1 MTSEIKRRFTDTEMQ
16 TARETDLPELL
27 THLGYQVKRIGR
39 YYTTAEMDSLRIKDR
54 RTWFR
59 YSQGIGGDAITFLQ
73 HFCNQS
79 FPEAVEYLLTFQ
91 GRPRDAPVKTKPV
104 TKQDKPSKEF
114 ALPPRNADDRR
125 VFAYLRKRGIA
136 AQVIRQFMNSGSLYE
151 DAVHHNCVFVG
162 RDHTGQARY
171 AGLRGTY
178 DRDGK
183 GFRGDVSGSD
193 KDIGFAIPC
202 DPVSDQVRVFEAPID
217 LMSYYTL
224 HRSCCNAVA
233 LCGLYDGALRTYC
246 RVSSDSKDQL
256 HSYAAQIRSYTEEI
270 AQHDGW
276 ELVDVY
282 ADEGLT
288 GTRMDQRDD
297 FNRMMRDCRKGKID
311 RILVKSVSRFARN
324 TRDCLSALRE
334 LSAMGVSVR
343 FEKENIDTKTLT
355 TELMVSVSGS
365 LAQQESISISANQK
379 MSYQRRMERG
389 EFITCT
395 APYGYRIMDKKDLEI
410 VPEEA
415 ATVRWIFDAYL
426 KGRSSG
432 WIAEQLTAKGI
443 PSQSGAECWRETG
456 IRYLLTNEKYIGDAL
471 SQKSYSC
478 GFPFVQKRNHGERLQ
493 YYTENSHPAIIDR
506 DTFERVQAL
515 LQKKAQKEKKRRE
528 KSPLALKIVCG
539 NCGTVF
545 QRRSSQNGYVTWV
558 CRTHDRH
565 AADCPV
571 GRIPEAEIHAAFL
584 RMYHRLKS
592 NADIILAP
600 ALRQLNTLDT
610 ILRQN
615 HPQVLAINRAIAE
628 ATEESHKIST
638 LRANGLLDAD
648 ICAARM
654 NAISARLAQLRG
666 ERRRLSENEALDETM
681 DAIRKMTDVIKNG
694 PEQMNI
700 FDEDL
705 FDSLVEKVIAESQTR
720 IRFRLY
726 GGLELAEQLE
736 VAAR

>member
-1 MTSEIKRRFTDTEMQ
+1 M
-16 TARETDLPELL
+16 A
-27 THLGYQVKRIGR
+27 QVKIIAPQTRE
-39 YYTTAEMDSLRIKDR
+39 AEHLR
-54 RTWFR
+54 
-59 YSQGIGGDAITFLQ
+59 
-73 HFCNQS
+73 
-79 FPEAVEYLLTFQ
+79 V
-91 GRPRDAPVKTKPV
+91 
-104 TKQDKPSKEF
+104 
-114 ALPPRNADDRR
+114 
-125 VFAYLRKRGIA
+125 A
-136 AQVIRQFMNSGSLYE
+136 A
-151 DAVHHNCVFVG
+151 
-162 RDHTGQARY
+162 
-171 AGLRGTY
+171 
-178 DRDGK
+178 
-183 GFRGDVSGSD
+183 
-193 KDIGFAIPC
+193 
-202 DPVSDQVRVFEAPID
+202 
-217 LMSYYTL
+217 
-224 HRSCCNAVA
+224 
-233 LCGLYDGALRTYC
+233 YC

-256 HSYAAQIRSYTEEI
+256 HSYAAQIRNYTEEI

-297 FNRMMRDCRKGKID
+297 FNRMMRDCRKGKVD

-395 APYGYRIMDKKDLEI
+395 APYGYRIVNKKDLEI

-506 DTFERVQAL
+506 DTFERVQVL

-571 GRIPEAEIHAAFL
+571 GRIPETEIHAAFL

-610 ILRQN
+610 ILPYLHSFEN
-615 HPQVLAINRAIAE
+615 LHLAIVAGNDEDYARHLRSECAE
-628 ATEESHKIST
+628 LGLENVTVFDYVERMAALMAASDLVICKSGGLTVTECLCARVPMILLGKAYGQENINVRTLTANGAAMHATTARELLDT
-638 LRANGLLDAD
+638 LRHVSRYPQSTDAMLINGSFLRRPD
-648 ICAARM
+648 AARDIAHAAM
-654 NAISARLAQLRG
+654 RLAG
-666 ERRRLSENEALDETM
+666 KPPESDDPIRRKHFLHFYWGRKPAH
-681 DAIRKMTDVIKNG
+681 IR
-694 PEQMNI
+694 
-700 FDEDL
+700 
-705 FDSLVEKVIAESQTR
+705 
-720 IRFRLY
+720 
-726 GGLELAEQLE
+726 
-736 VAAR
+736 